1 MMLYFCSHLNNKR
14 FLVYNN
20 LLVLMQSSN
29 SNSAN
34 SYIKE
39 QLFADP
45 DFIKKSKINYFNC
58 DRKGLHEG

>member
-1 MMLYFCSHLNNKR
+1 
-14 FLVYNN
+14 
-20 LLVLMQSSN
+20 MQSSN